1 MTSNLY
7 YTGRDYLNDEIGYGR
22 HAVSFLYMNY
32 ISMEIQFQNRGPL
45 EWRPKSRL
53 PEITKS
59 KENSTEADLDKEIS
73 ELRLGLQAEKEREEQ
88 LWQEINSALK
98 TSGGRGYL
106 SKLTLI

>member
-1 MTSNLY
+1 MKL
-7 YTGRDYLNDEIGYGR
+7 
-22 HAVSFLYMNY
+22 SFVNKVK
-32 ISMEIQFQNRGPL
+32 FQNRGPL

-53 PEITKS
+53 PEINKN

-98 TSGGRGYL
+98 ASGSRGYCL
-106 SKLTLI
+106 NLL